1 MAEKRRIP
9 ELDGIRGLAITM
21 VILYHYIFYRIS
33 APPKSLEAYALAI
46 GRLSWTG
53 VDLFFVLS
61 GFLIGGILLDSRNSP
76 TYFQTFY
83 RHRFFRIIPL
93 YAVVLFATATVFFL
107 HGARFSLNPDLP
119 IYPYLLFLQNFFM
132 TGATIDGTWSLAIEE
147 QFYLT
152 LPLLIRFVPEK
163 PRNVFIVVGAIA
175 APILRTLCFLFFPR
189 HRWLGFFMMPCRAD
203 SLLLGVIGALIVRN
217 EKWKSMLQPQLL
229 RIALI
234 VLLLGAAALTAIFKI
249 QTQLPIISIGL
260 TWMAALYL
268 CLILYSQIH
277 REGFIAAFFRQR
289 WLMWMGGI
297 AYGVYLIHDK
307 VLLVIERYN
316 LPVLACALVCLLI
329 TLGVARL
336 SWRYFEHP
344 LIRLAHR
351 GEQRSSSDHD
361 AALVASK
368 SGA

>member
-1 MAEKRRIP
+1 VAEKRRIP

-33 APPKSLEAYALAI
+33 APPKSLEAYALAA

-83 RHRFFRIIPL
+83 RHRFFRIVPL
-93 YAVVLFATATVFFL
+93 YAVVLFATATVLFF

-163 PRNVFIVVGAIA
+163 PRNILIVIGAVA
-175 APILRTLCFLFFPR
+175 APILRTLCFVLFPQRPWF
-189 HRWLGFFMMPCRAD
+189 GFFMMPCRAD

-217 EKWKSMLQPQLL
+217 EKWKSLLKPQLL

-234 VLLLGAAALTAIFKI
+234 VLLLGAVALTAIFKS

-268 CLILYSQIH
+268 CLIFYSQIL
-277 REGFIAAFFRQR
+277 RESYVAAFFRQR

-316 LPVLACALVCLLI
+316 LPVLVCAVVCLLI
-329 TLGVARL
+329 TLCVAKL
-336 SWRYFEHP
+336 SWHYFEHP

-351 GEQRSSSDHD
+351 GEPRYSSGHD
-361 AALVASK
+361 PSPDADRTRA
-368 SGA
+368 